1 MDITPLY
8 PLAAD
13 ALLLV
18 HFLFVVFMVLGLLL
32 VFVGGLRSW
41 RWVRN
46 PWFRAAHLLGIA
58 FVVVQSW
65 LGEICPLTTWEMA
78 LRARAGADVYDTSFI
93 AHWVSELLYYQFP
106 PWVFIV
112 CYTIFGV
119 LVLTSW
125 FIVRPRGFSRAA

>member
-8 PLAAD
+8 LLAAD
-13 ALLLV
+13 ALLLI

-46 PWFRAAHLLGIA
+46 PWLRAAHLLGIA

-78 LRARAGADVYDTSFI
+78 LRARAGAGVYDTSFI
-93 AHWVSELLYYQFP
+93 AHWVSELLYYRFP

-119 LVLTSW
+119 LVLASW